1 MRYYEIQISPSS
13 QSTTAFA
20 PITFSTLTPQK
31 TDNGSAL
38 AIELDIFQYPFHQST
53 QNGYIKI
60 RGIDFKNLKEAAN
73 YNFAK
78 IKIAVGMTKGLP
90 YANPRQAGL
99 IIDGTIL
106 QCFGNWQGTDV
117 SLDFVVGP
125 ANYNPN
131 ENINLAFDWAKGN
144 TLQSAIELT
153 LQSAYPNV
161 PINGTID
168 SALVY
173 TEDQWGIYQNL
184 LQFSKQ
190 MNIYSKQIIQD
201 ENYQGVFVVG
211 TAAGF
216 LLFDGTNPAI
226 ETKNIDFTDLVG
238 MVTYLDVATIQIKTI
253 MRSDLNIGD
262 RIRLPEGTPVLNVV
276 NNYSQY
282 RNTISF
288 NNSFLEVNQLRH
300 VGSSRQADG
309 NSWCTIITAVIVPK
323 QQ

>member
-13 QSTTAFA
+13 QSTTAFT
-20 PITFSTLTPQK
+20 PVTFSTLTPNR

-38 AIELDIFQYPFHQST
+38 SVELDIFQYPFHQST

-60 RGIDFKNLKEAAN
+60 RGVDFRNLKESAN
-73 YNFAK
+73 YNFAN

-90 YANPRQAGL
+90 YANPKQAGL
-99 IIDGTIL
+99 IIDGTVL
-106 QCFGNWQGTDV
+106 QCFGNWQGTEV
-117 SLDFVVGP
+117 SLDLIVGP
-125 ANYNPN
+125 ATYNPN
-131 ENINLAFDWAKGN
+131 LNINLAFDWLKGN

-161 PINGTID
+161 PVYGTLD
-168 SALVY
+168 STLIY

-201 ENYQGVFVVG
+201 EAYLGASIIG
-211 TAAGF
+211 TPVGF
-216 LLFDGTNPAI
+216 LLTDGTNPAI

-238 MVTYLDVATIQIKTI
+238 MVTYIDVATIQIKTI

-262 RIRLPEGTPVLNVV
+262 RVKLPDGTPILNVV

-282 RNTISF
+282 RNSISF
-288 NNSFLEVNQLRH
+288 SKTFLEVTQLRH
-300 VGSSRQADG
+300 VGSSRQTDG
-309 NSWCTIITAVIVPK
+309 NSWCTVITAVIRNRA
-323 QQ
+323 